1 MYSTISRMADAVR
14 DPTDLY
20 RWIGHIIL
28 LGALG
33 AIAAPDPAT
42 AQVSGTVDIRDS
54 RGQALVRN
62 STLGSVRVEVA
73 LWESN
78 EAREGV
84 ELVRRA
90 NGNVWPTAF
99 DLAPGERQ
107 VVRVLLSDDSYA
119 AGAVLR
125 LETRL
130 VPHQPTQHAD
140 GNVSARIL
148 LATRILSKVL
158 VH

>member
-1 MYSTISRMADAVR
+1 MNPTISRVTDAAR
-14 DPTDLY
+14 GRTRHY
-20 RWIGHIIL
+20 RWMRHVIL

-33 AIAAPDPAT
+33 AIAAPDLGS
-42 AQVSGTVDIRDS
+42 AQVSGTVVIRDS
-54 RGQALVRN
+54 RGEALVRN
-62 STLGSVRVEVA
+62 PSLGPVRVEVA
-73 LWESN
+73 LWESD

-99 DLAPGERQ
+99 DLSPGERQ
-107 VVRVLLSDDSYA
+107 VVRVLLSDDSYV
-119 AGAVLR
+119 AGTVLR

-140 GNVSARIL
+140 GNVSAQIL